1 MSDNNEVELKSLLI
15 AALEKTIE
23 DEKVGR
29 VFHDFNNILS
39 SSMGYANLALERAK
53 TSEDEKL
60 VRYLD
65 NIERAGIRA
74 RDLVRESLDS
84 RRQARNAVQ
93 TGFSECLKSVVPQC
107 SYASSR
113 VERVYYSEAHLVL
126 LLKSLFSQYHGGEG
140 AQCEAE
146 VVEEFSCCGCNADL
160 RGLQLKVSVSNVER
174 KSLSEQ
180 DANDFLLAKALVN
193 AQGGH
198 VCESIMQDKQFVV
211 YLRSVTSEDAQS

>member
-1 MSDNNEVELKSLLI
+1 MPNTSDSELKSLLT

-23 DEKVGR
+23 DEKIGR

-84 RRQARNAVQ
+84 RRQARDSVQVNFAVAVKAV
-93 TGFSECLKSVVPQC
+93 FPQC
-107 SYASSR
+107 HVSVGDNDR
-113 VERVYYSEAHLVL
+113 VFYSDTHLRL
-126 LLKSLFSQYHGGEG
+126 ALKSLLAQYKESESFS
-140 AQCEAE
+140 CEAG
-146 VVEEFSCCGCNADL
+146 VVEEFNCRGCSADL
-160 RGLQLKVSVSNVER
+160 RGLQLRASFSGVEQ
-174 KSLSEQ
+174 KSSSEQ
-180 DANDFLLAKALVN
+180 DPSDFELAQALVK

-198 VCESIMQDKQFVV
+198 VCESLVQDKQFVV
-211 YLRSVTSEDAQS
+211 YLRSVTSEDTQS